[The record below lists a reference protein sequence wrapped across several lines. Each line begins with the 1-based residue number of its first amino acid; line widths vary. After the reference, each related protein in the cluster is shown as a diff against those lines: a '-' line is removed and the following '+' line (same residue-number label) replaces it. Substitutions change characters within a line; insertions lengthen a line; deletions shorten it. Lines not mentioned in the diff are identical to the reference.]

1 MHFSEPRESDASSGH
16 GFSISLVCDI
26 PTQR

>member
-1 MHFSEPRESDASSGH
+1 MQFLEPRESDASSGH
-16 GFSISLVCDI
+16 GFTISLVCDI